1 MKIDQML
8 SLGLFI
14 KPVDILGNYHRPILL
29 GQGRLLLV
37 NDIRLGRRKVQVVL
51 TKLVK
56 PGRVTGKVTVT
67 QVILSIA
74 ILSVQAISRTKIGN
88 S

>member
-1 MKIDQML
+1 MLGL
-8 SLGLFI
+8 SLFV
-14 KPVDILGNYHRPILL
+14 KPIDILGDYHRPVLL

-56 PGRVTGKVTVT
+56 TGRVTGEITVT

-74 ILSVQAISRTKIGN
+74 ILSVQAIGRTKIGN

>member
-1 MKIDQML
+1 MEIHQVLGL
-8 SLGLFI
+8 SLFV
-14 KPVDILGNYHRPILL
+14 KPIDILGDYHRPVLL